1 MAVVAEAFPG
11 LVSVPAVVCN
21 FETRRLV
28 INRPRCLDLQQL
40 ESARLEF
47 VS

>member
-1 MAVVAEAFPG
+1 MAVVAVAFPG

-40 ESARLEF
+40 KLAQLEF
-47 VS
+47 VA